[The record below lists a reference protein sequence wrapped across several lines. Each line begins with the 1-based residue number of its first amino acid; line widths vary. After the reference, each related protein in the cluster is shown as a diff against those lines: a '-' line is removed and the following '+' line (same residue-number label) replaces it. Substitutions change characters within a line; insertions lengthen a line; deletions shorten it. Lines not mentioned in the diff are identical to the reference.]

1 MINILFVLFF
11 PLKFRFVSSFLTQ
24 SLVNICKYLLS
35 IYFSLYLPGTINHS
49 AKLSIRKNTLVMLL
63 IWSPIWGKLRGL
75 VFQNMLKCSAD
86 TALNLTVQPYWLFSL
101 FISAEQKGWGEC
113 SVFWW
118 NVWFLSFCVCSLNS
132 NLLFLCI
139 FLEISFSRRR
149 KEPSWSFGTPTVNLW
164 DLGSKILFLANWD
177 NFLWNSLKSLNGR
190 MFEYCF
196 WTSFWMRRL

>member
-1 MINILFVLFF
+1 VINILFVLFS

-101 FISAEQKGWGEC
+101 FISAEQKGRWEC

-132 NLLFLCI
+132 NLLFLCK

-149 KEPSWSFGTPTVNLW
+149 KASLYFGSSFAPQPLCWVLSCSGFTILNNTRLLFPRLYTVP
-164 DLGSKILFLANWD
+164 
-177 NFLWNSLKSLNGR
+177 
-190 MFEYCF
+190 
-196 WTSFWMRRL
+196 